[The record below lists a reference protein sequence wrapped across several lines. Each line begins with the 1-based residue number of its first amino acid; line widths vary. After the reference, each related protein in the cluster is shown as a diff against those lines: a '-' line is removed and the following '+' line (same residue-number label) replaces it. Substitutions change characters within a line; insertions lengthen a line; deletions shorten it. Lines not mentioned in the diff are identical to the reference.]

1 MAEPGSLVGP
11 DILRSMIF
19 EFRYVLPEGEP
30 QPFGTGEGSGDTA
43 VVDAF
48 TDLRDRSDGVGLPA
62 GEYQY
67 KAMDQGALPGI
78 MPGLA
83 IGPEFWAPLI
93 LDPDGTINV

>member
-1 MAEPGSLVGP
+1 MVFA
-11 DILRSMIF
+11 
-19 EFRYVLPEGEP
+19 FRYVPPEGEP
-30 QPFGTGEGSGDTA
+30 QPIGTGEGSGDTA

-48 TDLRDRSDGVGLPA
+48 KDLRDQSAGVGLPA

-67 KAMDQGALPGI
+67 KAMEQGALPGI

-83 IGPEFWAPLI
+83 TGPEFWAPLI